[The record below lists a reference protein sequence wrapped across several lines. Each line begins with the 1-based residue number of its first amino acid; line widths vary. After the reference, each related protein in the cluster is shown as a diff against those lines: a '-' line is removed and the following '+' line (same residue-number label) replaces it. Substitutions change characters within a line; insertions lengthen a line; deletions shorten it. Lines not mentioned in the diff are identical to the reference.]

1 MSKFKSSA
9 GRLGGAANAFEET
22 KPKVYRY
29 VFGEQGEF
37 GSVTFRR
44 AGKTTELLELI
55 EPEHGDQPVG
65 PSKPPLEPTVAE
77 EPARDGGADV
87 ASGVDGAGGDE

>member
-1 MSKFKSSA
+1 MGNFKSAA
-9 GRLGGAANAFEET
+9 GRLGGSANAFEET

-44 AGKTTELLELI
+44 IGKQTEVLELI
-55 EPEHGDQPVG
+55 EPEHGDEPVG
-65 PSKPPLEPTVAE
+65 PLKPPSDPAVAE
-77 EPARDGGADV
+77 EPAGGGGPDV
-87 ASGVDGAGGDE
+87 AGGVDGAGGDE